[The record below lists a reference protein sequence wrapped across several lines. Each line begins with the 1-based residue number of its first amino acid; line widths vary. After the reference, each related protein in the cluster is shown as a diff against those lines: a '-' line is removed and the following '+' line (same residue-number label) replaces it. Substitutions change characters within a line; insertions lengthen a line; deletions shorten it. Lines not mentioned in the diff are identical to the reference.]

1 MLYNVLLVSAV
12 HQSESAIHIHIPP
25 LFWTSFPI
33 RSPQRDLIK
42 LKSFR
47 TAKETITKTKRQSP
61 LFFSIIL
68 CLQHFFLLLFCREWS
83 DHVFNLTPLIR
94 SFICLIKIF
103 DFHPLLFII
112 LTHIPLTIFV
122 KTFLETSSFKIFFF
136 LCGPFFFFLMWTI
149 FKVFIEF
156 VTMLLLFYVLFFW
169 PGGMW
174 DPGDQGSNL
183 QPLSW
188 KAKS

>member
-12 HQSESAIHIHIPP
+12 HQSESAFHIHIPP

-42 LKSFR
+42 LKSFH
-47 TAKETITKTKRQSP
+47 TAKETITKTKRKSP

-68 CLQHFFLLLFCREWS
+68 CLQPFFLLLFCREWS

-103 DFHPLLFII
+103 DFYPLLFII
-112 LTHIPLTIFV
+112 LTHIPLTIFG
-122 KTFLETSSFKIFFF
+122 TSFLETLSFK
-136 LCGPFFFFLMWTI
+136 FFFF
-149 FKVFIEF
+149 F
-156 VTMLLLFYVLFFW
+156 
-169 PGGMW
+169 
-174 DPGDQGSNL
+174 
-183 QPLSW
+183 
-188 KAKS
+188 

>member
-68 CLQHFFLLLFCREWS
+68 RLQHFFLLLFCREWS

-122 KTFLETSSFKIFFF
+122 KAFLETSSFKIFFF
-136 LCGPFFFFLMWTI
+136 LMWTI
-149 FKVFIEF
+149 LKVFIEF
-156 VTMLLLFYVLFFW
+156 VTILLLCSVFLARRHV
-169 PGGMW
+169 
-174 DPGDQGSNL
+174 GS
-183 QPLSW
+183 
-188 KAKS
+188 

>member
-12 HQSESAIHIHIPP
+12 HQSESAFHIHIPP

-42 LKSFR
+42 LKSFH
-47 TAKETITKTKRQSP
+47 TAKETITKTKRKSP

-68 CLQHFFLLLFCREWS
+68 CLQPFFLLLFCREWS

-103 DFHPLLFII
+103 DFYPLLFII
-112 LTHIPLTIFV
+112 LTHIPLTIFG
-122 KTFLETSSFKIFFF
+122 TSFLETLSFK
-136 LCGPFFFFLMWTI
+136 FFFFFSMWTI

-156 VTMLLLFYVLFFW
+156 VTILLFAFFFF
-169 PGGMW
+169 
-174 DPGDQGSNL
+174 L
-183 QPLSW
+183 VF
-188 KAKS
+188 